1 MSAKL
6 EQVEKN
12 VVKLTIEVDAATF
25 EEGMQKSFKKNAN
38 QFSVQGFRKGKAPRH
53 IVERLY
59 GEYVLYDDAVNF
71 VIPDAYDKAVE
82 ELNLT
87 PVDRPEV
94 DVEQIGNGQ
103 NLIFT
108 ATVTVK
114 PEVVLG
120 EYKAVKVK
128 KAKYPVTDADVDAEI
143 QKTVEQNSRL
153 VSVTDRPVKEQDTAY
168 IDFEGFVDGVAFEGG
183 KGENYPLVIGSGS
196 FIPGFEEQLI
206 GAEIGQ
212 DVDVNV
218 TFPEEYHS
226 EDLKGKEAVFKC
238 KVNEI
243 KYKELPTVDDEFVQD
258 ISEFDTLDAYK
269 ADVKDKLEKEAK
281 EKADRENEN
290 NIIAKVTENAEIDL
304 PQVMI
309 DRQIDAHIRDI
320 EQRLMYQGM
329 QLDQYLA
336 MIGQTRD
343 DMKKQFAENSEKEVR
358 AQLTIEAIS
367 KAEAIEATEEEMDAK
382 IAEMAES
389 YKKTVEEMKKM
400 FTDEDYAYFK
410 DQIVYEKTID
420 FLVKNAK
427 LTAR

>member
-6 EQVEKN
+6 EQLEKN

-25 EEGMQKSFKKNAN
+25 EVGMQKSFKKNAN

-120 EYKAVKVK
+120 EYKGVKVK
-128 KAKYPVTDADVDAEI
+128 KAKFSVTDADVDAEV
-143 QKTVEQNSRL
+143 QKVAEQNSRL

-206 GAEIGQ
+206 GAELGQ
-212 DVDVNV
+212 DVEVKV
-218 TFPEEYHS
+218 TFPE
-226 EDLKGKEAVFKC
+226 
-238 KVNEI
+238 
-243 KYKELPTVDDEFVQD
+243 
-258 ISEFDTLDAYK
+258 
-269 ADVKDKLEKEAK
+269 
-281 EKADRENEN
+281 
-290 NIIAKVTENAEIDL
+290 
-304 PQVMI
+304 
-309 DRQIDAHIRDI
+309 
-320 EQRLMYQGM
+320 
-329 QLDQYLA
+329 
-336 MIGQTRD
+336 
-343 DMKKQFAENSEKEVR
+343 
-358 AQLTIEAIS
+358 
-367 KAEAIEATEEEMDAK
+367 
-382 IAEMAES
+382 
-389 YKKTVEEMKKM
+389 
-400 FTDEDYAYFK
+400 
-410 DQIVYEKTID
+410 
-420 FLVKNAK
+420 
-427 LTAR
+427 

>member
-6 EQVEKN
+6 EQLEKN

-25 EEGMQKSFKKNAN
+25 EVGMQKSFKKNAN

-120 EYKAVKVK
+120 EYKGIKVK
-128 KAKYPVTDADVDAEI
+128 KAKFPVTDADVDAEL
-143 QKTVEQNSRL
+143 QKVAEQNSRL

-206 GAEIGQ
+206 GAELGQ
-212 DVDVNV
+212 EVEVKV

-226 EDLKGKEAVFKC
+226 ADLQGKEAVFKC

-243 KYKELPTVDDEFVQD
+243 KYKELPTIDDEFIQD
-258 ISEFDTLDAYK
+258 ISEFDTVDAYK

-290 NIIAKVTENAEIDL
+290 NVVAKVTELSEIDL
-304 PQVMI
+304 PQVMVE
-309 DRQIDAHIRDI
+309 RQIDAHIRDI

-329 QLDQYLA
+329 PLDQYLE
-336 MIGQTRD
+336 MIGQTRAD
-343 DMKKQFAENSEKEVR
+343 LRAQFAENAEKQVR
-358 AQLTIEAIS
+358 TQLTIEAIS
-367 KAEAIEATEEEMDAK
+367 KAESIEATEEEVDAK
-382 IAEMAES
+382 IAELAES
-389 YKKTVEEMKKM
+389 YKQTAEEMKKM
-400 FTDEDYAYFK
+400 LNEDDYAFLK
-410 DQIVYEKTID
+410 DQIVYEKTIA

>member
-6 EQVEKN
+6 EQLEKN

-25 EEGMQKSFKKNAN
+25 EVGMQKSFKKNAN

-120 EYKAVKVK
+120 EYKGVKVK
-128 KAKYPVTDADVDAEI
+128 KAKFSVTDADVDAEV
-143 QKTVEQNSRL
+143 QKVAEQNSRL

-206 GAEIGQ
+206 GAELGQ
-212 DVDVNV
+212 DVEVKV

-226 EDLKGKEAVFKC
+226 ADLQGKEAVFKC

-243 KYKELPTVDDEFVQD
+243 KFKELPTVDDEFVQD

-269 ADVKDKLEKEAK
+269 ADVKDKLEKDAK

-290 NIIAKVTENAEIDL
+290 NVVAKVTELSEIDL
-304 PQVMI
+304 PQVMVE
-309 DRQIDAHIRDI
+309 RQIDAHIRDI

-329 QLDQYLA
+329 PLDQYLE
-336 MIGQTRD
+336 MIGQTRAD
-343 DMKKQFAENSEKEVR
+343 LRAQFAENAEKQVR
-358 AQLTIEAIS
+358 TQLTIEAIS
-367 KAEAIEATEEEMDAK
+367 KAESIEATEEEVDAK
-382 IAEMAES
+382 IAELAES
-389 YKKTVEEMKKM
+389 YKKTAEEMKKM
-400 FTDEDYAYFK
+400 LNEDDYAFLK
-410 DQIVYEKTID
+410 DQIVYEKTIA

>member
-143 QKTVEQNSRL
+143 QKTAEQNSRL

-212 DVDVNV
+212 DVEVNV

>member
-53 IVERLY
+53 IVERIY

-71 VIPDAYDKAVE
+71 VIPQAYDKAVE

-120 EYKAVKVK
+120 EYKGVKVK

-143 QKTVEQNSRL
+143 QKTAEQNSRL

-212 DVDVNV
+212 DVEVNV

-226 EDLKGKEAVFKC
+226 EELKGKAAVFKC

-243 KYKELPTVDDEFVQD
+243 KYKELPTIDDEFVQD

-269 ADVKDKLEKEAK
+269 ADVKDKLEKDAQS
-281 EKADRENEN
+281 KADRENEN
-290 NIIAKVTENAEIDL
+290 KIIEKVTENAEIDL
-304 PQVMI
+304 PQVMV
-309 DRQIDAHIRDI
+309 DRQVDAHIRDI

-329 QLDQYLA
+329 QLDQYLS
-336 MIGQTRD
+336 MVGQTRD
-343 DMKKQFAENSEKEVR
+343 DMKKQFAESSEKEVR

-367 KAEAIEATEEEMDAK
+367 KAESIEATEEEIDAK
-382 IAEMAES
+382 VAEMAES

-410 DQIVYEKTID
+410 DQIVYEKTIA

>member
-196 FIPGFEEQLI
+196 FILGFEEQLI

-226 EDLKGKEAVFKC
+226 AELQGKAAVFKC

-243 KYKELPTVDDEFVQD
+243 KYKELPTLDDEFVQD

-389 YKKTVEEMKKM
+389 YKKTVEEMKNM

-410 DQIVYEKTID
+410 DQIVYEKTIA

>member
-53 IVERLY
+53 IVERIY

-143 QKTVEQNSRL
+143 QKTAEQNSRL

-212 DVDVNV
+212 DVEVNV

>member
-82 ELNLT
+82 ELNLV

-226 EDLKGKEAVFKC
+226 AELQGKAAVFKC

-243 KYKELPTVDDEFVQD
+243 KYKELPTLDDEFVQD

-382 IAEMAES
+382 IAEMAEN

-410 DQIVYEKTID
+410 DQIVYEKTIA

>member
-6 EQVEKN
+6 EQLEKN

-120 EYKAVKVK
+120 EYKGIKVK

-143 QKTVEQNSRL
+143 QKTAEQNSRL

-212 DVDVNV
+212 DVEVKV

-226 EDLKGKEAVFKC
+226 AELQGKEAVFKC

-243 KYKELPTVDDEFVQD
+243 KFKELPTVDDEFVQD

-281 EKADRENEN
+281 AKADRENEN
-290 NIIAKVTENAEIDL
+290 NVIAKVTEITEIDL
-304 PQVMI
+304 PQVMV

-329 QLDQYLA
+329 QLDQYLS

-343 DMKKQFAENSEKEVR
+343 DMRKQFAENSEKEVR
-358 AQLTIEAIS
+358 AQLTIEAVS
-367 KAEAIEATEEEMDAK
+367 KAEAIEATEEELDAK
-382 IAEMAES
+382 IAEVAEN
-389 YKKTVEEMKKM
+389 YKKTAEEMKKM
-400 FTDEDYAYFK
+400 LNDDDYAYLK
-410 DQIVYEKTID
+410 DQIVYEKTIA

>member
-153 VSVTDRPVKEQDTAY
+153 VSVTDRPIKEQDTAY

-212 DVDVNV
+212 DVEVNV